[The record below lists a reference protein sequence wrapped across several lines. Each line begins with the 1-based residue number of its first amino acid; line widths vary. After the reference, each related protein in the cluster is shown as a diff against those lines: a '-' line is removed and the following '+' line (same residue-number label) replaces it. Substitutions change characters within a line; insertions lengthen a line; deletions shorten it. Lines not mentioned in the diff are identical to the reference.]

1 MNEWLQMSK
10 LFCVC
15 VLIGL
20 LLFMNEQL
28 FLNNETS
35 ALKNV
40 PSVSSGNKLLL
51 CNIRMNMK
59 IIELIWMIFI
69 HKFAI
74 IIIIIRAM
82 RHRQIESHISK
93 FSVASVSFQL
103 CVLSMLLN
111 SSLSH
116 PLSLFLSLSFFPSFC
131 SPFYYR
137 IQYLG
142 TFLPFYLARHSLH
155 TLNPFL
161 S

>member
-51 CNIRMNMK
+51 CNIRMNME

-74 IIIIIRAM
+74 IIMRAM
-82 RHRQIESHISK
+82 SHRQIESHISK
-93 FSVASVSFQL
+93 FSVASVSFLL
-103 CVLSMLLN
+103 CLFFDAFELF
-111 SSLSH
+111 SLS
-116 PLSLFLSLSFFPSFC
+116 LSLPFLSLSFFPPFFC
-131 SPFYYR
+131 FPFCYR